1 MEASGG
7 GAMRE
12 AEPGLQGGV
21 CSGRWNVRRGH
32 ARRGDVGR
40 GGTVPGVDAAAG
52 R

>member
-1 MEASGG
+1 
-7 GAMRE
+7 MRE

-21 CSGRWNVRRGH
+21 CARRKNVRRGH

-40 GGTVPGVDAAAG
+40 GGAVPGVDAAAG